1 MDSMT
6 SSYQDPRSF
15 TSNQHGTHLITNQE
29 HNHKP
34 LDNSLDGVNIQM
46 ELITHPQQQLQN
58 QQRKISSPTHH
69 PINTNI
75 VQPKQL
81 VVSSNNGPNG
91 QNYHSSTISTTQ
103 QPREQFPDLLNMQNT
118 LKTSPLLH
126 NTRKA
131 NQPLNPAALVLPPS
145 PPLQF
150 PHQFPHLIHPTG
162 RSNATPHNSPANQSK
177 RNPPPPPPARSHSF
191 ENAFNDSPQETQ
203 IAPLLSPPAQFGQA
217 NFFDEKSSSK
227 QQEAAMHKG
236 YATLPRKLQHSNV
249 SANSSSRA
257 PTSLSDTKRGLVDWS
272 VMTDRTA
279 IYDGVGPRTSA
290 TGSSHHVEKFG
301 NVEESGQ
308 SSSFPSNNISTAKS
322 DLKQSNRPKCD
333 CPDILEFSK
342 YNSSQ
347 NQNKSQQQPPQ
358 RTSSLRRIENSNT
371 VNIVAN
377 INPLKEV
384 IRRGEISVQKYE
396 DQCVPHD
403 PRRDSSGSDVTLA
416 NESMSGYFEPFGKAL
431 PPPPPPTGS
440 SFRAN
445 QTKNRDSIV
454 STESDLDSILG
465 MSSSN
470 TRRQSCPLHKTH
482 PMLQYNSS
490 KNVPSAG
497 VSHRHGTSQGNA
509 EVKHLKGILK
519 GGSMNKP
526 SDVGKGSVSIASTKL
541 PSITTNPVATA
552 VSIQPNHQK
561 TVIVTS
567 SMYRDKSMSPI
578 SSSTTSSPSPPPL
591 APLIESSGIR
601 SGNNVNGSKKLV
613 HHAQKMQDNT
623 LIKIVKVPS
632 TTSTHHSGQLMNHKQ
647 TNSSQSKSNES
658 SAYTNTSQKVLSNS
672 SSSSSFSIKD
682 SISSTSTVTGSVYSK
697 SSGGNVEALNV

>member
-6 SSYQDPRSF
+6 SSYQDQRSF
-15 TSNQHGTHLITNQE
+15 TSNQHGTHLITTQE
-29 HNHKP
+29 HSSKS
-34 LDNSLDGVNIQM
+34 LDNSIDGMNIQM
-46 ELITHPQQQLQN
+46 ELITHPQQQLQH
-58 QQRKISSPTHH
+58 QQRKISSPSHH
-69 PINTNI
+69 PISANI

-91 QNYHSSTISTTQ
+91 QNYHSSTISATQ
-103 QPREQFPDLLNMQNT
+103 HPREQFPDLLNMQNT
-118 LKTSPLLH
+118 IKTSPLLH
-126 NTRKA
+126 HTRKA

-177 RNPPPPPPARSHSF
+177 RTPPPPPARSHSF
-191 ENAFNDSPQETQ
+191 ENAFSSPPQETQ

-217 NFFDEKSSSK
+217 NFFDEK
-227 QQEAAMHKG
+227 QEAAMHKG

-249 SANSSSRA
+249 SSNSSSRA
-257 PTSLSDTKRGLVDWS
+257 PNSFSDTKRGLVDWS
-272 VMTDRTA
+272 IMTDRTA

-290 TGSSHHVEKFG
+290 TGSSHNVEKFG

-308 SSSFPSNNISTAKS
+308 SSSFPPNNISTAKS

-384 IRRGEISVQKYE
+384 VRRGENSVQKYE
-396 DQCVPHD
+396 NQCVTHD
-403 PRRDSSGSDVTLA
+403 PRRDSSGSDVTLG

-431 PPPPPPTGS
+431 PAPPPPAGS

-454 STESDLDSILG
+454 STDSDLDSILG

-490 KNVPSAG
+490 KNVPSKG
-497 VSHRHGTSQGNA
+497 GSHRHGIFPGNA

-526 SDVGKGSVSIASTKL
+526 SDVLKGAVSIATTKL

-552 VSIQPNHQK
+552 VSIQPSHQK

-567 SMYRDKSMSPI
+567 SVYRDKSMSPI

-613 HHAQKMQDNT
+613 PHAQKLQDNAI
-623 LIKIVKVPS
+623 IKIVKVPS
-632 TTSTHHSGQLMNHKQ
+632 TTSTNHSGQLMNHKQ
-647 TNSSQSKSNES
+647 TNSSQSKSNEP
-658 SAYTNTSQKVLSNS
+658 SAYTKTSQKVLSNS

-697 SSGGNVEALNV
+697 SSSGNVEALNV